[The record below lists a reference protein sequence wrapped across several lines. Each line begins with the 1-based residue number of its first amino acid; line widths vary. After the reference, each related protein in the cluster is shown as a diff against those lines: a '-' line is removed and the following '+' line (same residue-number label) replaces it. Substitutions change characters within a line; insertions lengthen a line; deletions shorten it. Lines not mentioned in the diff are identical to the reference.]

1 MRFDGTINIPT
12 VVTVFALATTG
23 FGAFANI
30 KEIQSSNKQ
39 AIGSLR
45 EADIRHELA
54 LRELKAD
61 AGGPLA
67 EIKQDIKELRS
78 DIKEVRSEIRA
89 EFKKR

>member
-1 MRFDGTINIPT
+1 MKFDGTINIPT

-23 FGAFANI
+23 IGAFFNV
-30 KEIQSSNKQ
+30 KETQ
-39 AIGSLR
+39 AMNQLAIVTLK
-45 EADIRHELA
+45 EADVRHESA

-67 EIKQDIKELRS
+67 EIKQDIKDLRA